1 MPMSITLGIGAVI
14 PGHQN
19 VRWFDVAMK
28 TAATF
33 STTSWTVVTLA
44 ADRGDLAAAAALE
57 QLLSEYWYPIY
68 AFVRR
73 RGAETHAA
81 QDLTQAFFA
90 DLLEREAL
98 KRVDRQRGRFRT
110 FLLAALTNFLNNEW
124 DKQQALKR
132 GGNRRII
139 SLDETVAETRYRN
152 EPADLVT
159 PEKLFER
166 RWALDLLGKVLNRL
180 KAEYAAKGKSRLFSK
195 LEPCLVDKPA
205 EGLYAQLAAALDM
218 NEGSVRTAIHR
229 LRQRYGELLR
239 SEIAD
244 TVAPEEVEDEIRHL
258 LAVVSS

>member
-1 MPMSITLGIGAVI
+1 MSITLGIGAVI
-14 PGHQN
+14 HGHQN

-28 TAATF
+28 STATF

-44 ADRGDLAAAAALE
+44 ADRGDLAAAALE

-68 AFVRR
+68 AYVRR

-218 NEGSVRTAIHR
+218 NEGAVRTAIHR

-244 TVAPEEVEDEIRHL
+244 TTAPEEVEDEIRHL